1 MARMRPFLLFS
12 ATLVGCAARPEPS
25 PDSMH
30 EAEQVLEDYRKA
42 WVAGDSAAVM
52 SHVSDEFLMLSPN
65 RTVSGKEQIRVFWFP
80 GGDTVYPIRKYDIS
94 NQRVYGE
101 GEFAVAEGISFLAW
115 DTTVRDSV
123 VASATSKSE
132 YVNVL
137 RKEDGAWKLYRAIF
151 VMR

>member
-1 MARMRPFLLFS
+1 MR
-12 ATLVGCAARPEPS
+12 
-25 PDSMH
+25 
-30 EAEQVLEDYRKA
+30 EAEQALESYRRA

-52 SHVSDEFLMLSPN
+52 SHVSDEFVMFTPN
-65 RTVSGKEQIRVFWFP
+65 RTVSGKEQVRPFWFP
-80 GGDTVYPIRKYDIS
+80 GGDTVYPIRTYDVS

-101 GEFAVAEGISFLAW
+101 GEYVIAEGTSLLAW

-123 VASATSKSE
+123 IASATSKSE

-137 RKEDGAWKLYRAIF
+137 RKEDRNWKLYRAIF